1 MSNMGDLDIYERIHE
16 IGCIQ
21 DEGYLLAVTFTNKV
35 AAMSENFLKAPWF
48 PHTDASKVLGKELSE
63 VFPSDPRVAL
73 ELDHLIQ
80 LMKATPAVPSS
91 VPPFRFFSLVNIG
104 YLDGEK
110 PLMKLFCCVVVGCGN
125 QSTCIIE
132 FEEVKDYIVAIPNF
146 RMLHAGDIVGRLRA
160 SDSIPA
166 VTWTFLSSV
175 MEKLPQYDRGMIYC
189 FGEDASGEVLHE
201 IVRDPS
207 TLKSSYLNLRFP
219 AEDIPPQA
227 RALFTKIGVRYICN
241 VNGEDSRILSIGDE
255 PVDLTM
261 SFLRAV
267 SKCHIQYLHNM
278 GIVASL
284 SIALVVDDKL
294 WGLCVL
300 HSYSKPT
307 RPTVEER
314 VMLEMAA
321 SICAMRIR
329 AFQQEQSTRRQ
340 LELNQIMLNLGEM
353 SSVQEFLLIS
363 YRRVLDLVGAHA
375 LILYEEGNDSIVFG
389 DTTIIPTAQGYEGLL
404 SRCKMNSSL
413 ALHSF
418 AEGLQGM
425 GAGIIFYHRQ
435 HFKLAF
441 VRRSKTSDVKWG
453 GNPDPVQDPKIPSRL
468 CPRSSF
474 DLYIEAGKTECTSW
488 SSADIVLVEVFVE
501 RLSHFMHQEML
512 QSFRLSL
519 EQSNEKCLQAVQSAK
534 EHYEFFAHMSHE
546 LRTPFHGVMC
556 TLQILDQAGAAI
568 GDVERKEL
576 TSSALEC
583 GRTMLRTLDDILTI
597 AKSHN
602 NVDMAR
608 SPFMLIKIING
619 CKRLMAPM
627 ADQKGL
633 LLEADFVGDR
643 NLVVIGDEMRT
654 SQIANNLTN
663 NALKFTTKGAV
674 KMKGVVVQTLR
685 DVWQHW
691 TQTCSRFEGSH
702 ITIGPEKQLEFD
714 NITLSSSML
723 EQQDSGVLWYVHEVE
738 DSGCGARSED
748 LSHMFDA
755 YKQLSS
761 GVSKVYQGT
770 GLGLHICR
778 LHVELMGGLLGVAST
793 LGVGTTFMFAL
804 PMKVFLEKRANE
816 EEEVTGRKR
825 SRHQAEESSS
835 LVDNS
840 IVAPP
845 SVATKDDI
853 YLVVDDSNVNLRL
866 TKRKIQLTLGNE
878 VTVRTA
884 VDGIEAIELYL
895 DLLKNGKQ
903 GNVRGIFM
911 DYHMPRCSGLEAIIE
926 IRKKELQHI
935 QTLTNSSEDDSSMM
949 TFTPCY
955 IIAFTADLS
964 ETSRKELINAGA
976 NEVLA
981 KPTPSGE
988 MEAICNRL
996 QYAKTRK

>member
-1 MSNMGDLDIYERIHE
+1 MEDLDLYERIHE
-16 IGCIQ
+16 IGAIQ
-21 DEGYLLAVTFTNKV
+21 DEGYLLAVTMNHQV
-35 AAMSENFLKAPWF
+35 AAMSENFLRAPWF
-48 PHTDASKVLGKELSE
+48 PHKDASKVLGKALSE
-63 VFPSDPRVAL
+63 VFAGDLRVAQ
-73 ELDHLIQ
+73 ELAHLIE

-104 YLDGEK
+104 YIEENT
-110 PLMKLFCCVVVGCGN
+110 PLMKLFCCVVVGCGT
-125 QSTCIIE
+125 QYTCLIE
-132 FEEVKDYIVAIPNF
+132 FEEVKDYVVAIPNF

-160 SDSIPA
+160 SDSIPS

-175 MEKLPQYDRGMIYC
+175 MEKLPHYDRGMIYR
-189 FGEDASGEVLHE
+189 FGEDASGEVMHE

-207 TLKSSYLNLRFP
+207 SLKSSYLNLRFP

-255 PVDLTM
+255 PIDLTM

-284 SIALVVDDKL
+284 SIALVVDDRL

-307 RPTVEER
+307 RPSVEER

-329 AFQQEQSTRRQ
+329 AFEQEHWTHRQ
-340 LELNQIMLNLGEM
+340 LELNQVMLSLGSM
-353 SSVQEFLLIS
+353 SSVQEFLLTS
-363 YRRVLDLVGAHA
+363 YRKVLDLLGAHS
-375 LILYEEGNDSIVFG
+375 LVLYEEGNDSIVFG
-389 DTTIIPTAQGYEGLL
+389 DGTITPTSQGYQTLL
-404 SRCKMNSSL
+404 ARCKMNSSL
-413 ALHSF
+413 VLHSF
-418 AEGLQGM
+418 TEGLRGM

-435 HFKLAF
+435 HFRLAL
-441 VRRSKTSDVKWG
+441 VRRSKVSDIKWG
-453 GNPDPVQDPKIPSRL
+453 GNPDPVLDPNIPSRL

-474 DLYIEAGKTECTSW
+474 DLYVEAGKTESIAWSTADTS
-488 SSADIVLVEVFVE
+488 LVEVFVE

-556 TLQILDQAGAAI
+556 TLQILDQAGATI

-602 NVDMAR
+602 HVDIAKT
-608 SPFMLIKIING
+608 PFMLVKIING

-627 ADQKGL
+627 ADQKGII
-633 LLEADFVGDR
+633 LEADFEGDRSLVVVGD
-643 NLVVIGDEMRT
+643 DTRT
-654 SQIANNLTN
+654 SQIANNLMN
-663 NALKFTTKGAV
+663 NALKFTIQGAV
-674 KMKGVVVQTLR
+674 KMRGITLQSLR
-685 DVWQHW
+685 DVWNRW
-691 TQTCSRFEGSH
+691 TQVSSRFDGSH

-714 NITLSSSML
+714 NISFSSAKNS
-723 EQQDSGVLWYVHEVE
+723 EQENGVVWYVHEVE
-738 DSGCGARSED
+738 DSGCGVSHGD
-748 LSHMFDA
+748 LSRMFDA

-778 LHVELMGGLLGVAST
+778 LHVELMGGILGVAST
-793 LGVGTTFMFAL
+793 LGVGTVFMFAL
-804 PMKVFLEKRANE
+804 PLNIFMDKRVQE
-816 EEEVTGRKR
+816 EEDVVGKKR
-825 SRHQAEESSS
+825 VRSE
-835 LVDNS
+835 DNS
-840 IVAPP
+840 GKAENNVGITLP
-845 SVATKDDI
+845 VATKDDI
-853 YLVVDDSNVNLRL
+853 YIVVDDSNVNLRL
-866 TKRKIQLTLGNE
+866 TKRKIQLTLGND

-884 VDGIEAIELYL
+884 VDGVEAIELYL
-895 DLLKNGKQ
+895 DLLRTGKQ
-903 GNVRGIFM
+903 SQVRGIFM

-935 QTLTNSSEDDSSMM
+935 QTLTNSLEDDSSMM

-981 KPTPSGE
+981 KPTPTGE

-996 QYAKTRK
+996 QYAKNRK

>member
-1 MSNMGDLDIYERIHE
+1 MSTIGDLDTYERIHE
-16 IGCIQ
+16 IGFIQ
-21 DEGYLLAVTFTNKV
+21 DEGYLLTVTFDNQV
-35 AAMSENFLKAPWF
+35 AAMSENFLRTPWF
-48 PHTDASKVLGKELSE
+48 RHTDASKVLGKTLSE
-63 VFPSDPRVAL
+63 VFPNDPRVSHEL
-73 ELDHLIQ
+73 EHLIQ
-80 LMKATPAVPSS
+80 LMKATPAIPSS
-91 VPPFRFFSLVNIG
+91 VPPLRFFSLVNIG
-104 YLDGEK
+104 YMDGDK
-110 PLMKLFCCVVVGCGN
+110 SLMNLFCCVVVGCGN
-125 QSTCIIE
+125 QHTCIIE
-132 FEEVKDYIVAIPNF
+132 FEEVKDYVVAIPNF
-146 RMLHAGDIVGRLRA
+146 QMLHAGDIVGRLHA
-160 SDSIPA
+160 SDSIPS

-175 MEKLPQYDRGMIYC
+175 MEKLPHYDRGMIYC

-207 TLKSSYLNLRFP
+207 SLKSSYLNLRFP

-227 RALFTKIGVRYICN
+227 RALFTKNGVRYICN
-241 VNGEDSRILSIGDE
+241 ASGEDSRVLSVGDE
-255 PVDLTM
+255 PIDLTM

-267 SKCHIQYLHNM
+267 SKCHIQYLRNM

-284 SIALVVDDKL
+284 SIALVVDDRL

-329 AFQQEQSTRRQ
+329 AFQQEHSTRRQ
-340 LELNQIMLNLGEM
+340 LELNQVILTLGGM
-353 SSVQEFLLIS
+353 SSVQEFLLKC
-363 YRRVLDLVGAHA
+363 YRKILDLMGTHA
-375 LILYEEGNDSIVFG
+375 LVLYEEGNDSIVFG
-389 DTTIIPTAQGYEGLL
+389 DNTIVPTAQGYQSLL
-404 SRCKMNSSL
+404 AKCKMNSSIV
-413 ALHSF
+413 LHSF
-418 AEGLQGM
+418 PEGLQGM

-435 HFKLAF
+435 HFKLALI
-441 VRRSKTSDVKWG
+441 RRSKVSDVKWG
-453 GNPDPVQDPKIPSRL
+453 GNPDPVQDPSVPRRL

-474 DLYIEAGKTECTSW
+474 ELYVETGKTESIAW
-488 SSADIVLVEVFVE
+488 SSADTSLVDVFVE

-556 TLQILDQAGAAI
+556 TLQILDQAGPAI
-568 GDVERKEL
+568 GDVERMEL

-602 NVDMAR
+602 HVDIAK
-608 SPFMLIKIING
+608 SPFMLVKILNG
-619 CKRLMAPM
+619 CKRLMTPV

-633 LLEADFVGDR
+633 VLETVFVGDR
-643 NLVVIGDEMRT
+643 NLVVIGDETRT
-654 SQIANNLTN
+654 SQIANNLIN
-663 NALKFTTKGAV
+663 NALKFTTKGTV
-674 KMKGVVVQTLR
+674 KMRGSTVQTLQ
-685 DVWQHW
+685 DVWQLW
-691 TQTCSRFEGSH
+691 THSCSRFEGSH
-702 ITIGPEKQLEFD
+702 ITVGPDMQLQIND
-714 NITLSSSML
+714 ISLSSSL
-723 EQQDSGVLWYVHEVE
+723 SAEQESGVTWYVHEVE
-738 DSGCGARSED
+738 DSGCGVSSED
-748 LSHMFDA
+748 LSRIFDA

-778 LHVELMGGLLGVAST
+778 LHVELMGGILGVAST
-793 LGVGTTFMFAL
+793 LGVGTVFMFAL
-804 PMKVFLEKRANE
+804 PLNMFLDKLVQE
-816 EEEVTGRKR
+816 EEEITGRKR
-825 SRHQAEESSS
+825 PRLHPDEDKI
-835 LVDNS
+835 DNIGS
-840 IVAPP
+840 TVQ

-853 YLVVDDSNVNLRL
+853 YIVVDDSNVNLRL
-866 TKRKIQLTLGNE
+866 TKRKIQLTLGND

-884 VDGIEAIELYL
+884 VDGLEAIELYHE
-895 DLLKNGKQ
+895 LLRTGKQ
-903 GNVRGIFM
+903 GQVRGIFM
-911 DYHMPRCSGLEAIIE
+911 DYHMPRCSGLDAIIE
-926 IRKKELQHI
+926 IRKKELHHI

-949 TFTPCY
+949 AFTPCY

-964 ETSRKELINAGA
+964 ETSRKGLINAGA

-988 MEAICNRL
+988 METICNRL
-996 QYAKTRK
+996 QYTKTRK